1 MHPLDRDG
9 YLVLEGFL
17 DPSRL
22 AELRDRVEGLY
33 AQEGDAAGS
42 EFKQEPGCR
51 RLANL
56 ANKGDVFLRLLSD
69 GRLLEL
75 VARVLGP
82 DFKLSSLNARSA
94 NPFSDE
100 AQPLHAD
107 MGAVPDERGYWV
119 ANVLVMLDDF
129 TLTNGA
135 TRVVPGSHR
144 FGKLPQAAMDDPA
157 AAHPDEAL
165 LTGPAGTAIVY
176 NAHLWHGGT
185 ANRTAAPRRALH
197 VFFCRGDK
205 PQQQYQKRLLDPGL
219 QATLSPELRRLL
231 ALDDPKNDRLC
242 QGDYV
247 KSGFLK

>member
-1 MHPLDRDG
+1 MDPLKRDG
-9 YLVLEGFL
+9 YLLLEGFL
-17 DPSRL
+17 DPSQL
-22 AELRDRVEGLY
+22 VELRERVEALF
-33 AQEGDAAGS
+33 AVEGDAAGG

-56 ANKGDVFLRLLSD
+56 ANKGEHFLRILSD
-69 GRLLEL
+69 RRLLEL
-75 VARVLGP
+75 VARVLGS
-82 DFKLSSLNARSA
+82 DFKLSSFNARSA

-100 AQPLHAD
+100 PQPLHAD

-119 ANVLVMLDDF
+119 ANVLLMLDDF
-129 TLTNGA
+129 TLSNGA

-144 FGKLPQAAMDDPA
+144 FGKLPQAAMDDPK
-157 AAHPDEAL
+157 AAHPDELL

-185 ANRTAAPRRALH
+185 ANRTAVPRRALH
-197 VFFCRGDK
+197 VFFARRDK
-205 PQQQYQKRLLDPGL
+205 PQQQYQKKLLDPEL

-231 ALDDPKNDRLC
+231 ALDDPENDALC

-247 KSGFLK
+247 RSGFLK